1 MAHALT
7 AAVSAP
13 SRRWPQR
20 PEIVSRERLVQRLAQ
35 ARDVPLALLIAPA
48 GYGKTTLLEDWAAH
62 DGRPFAWLTL
72 DSESND
78 PARLLSSIARALDTV
93 EPLEPAARETLGGLT
108 DALGRTATPLVLA
121 LDEAD
126 ALHTRAAREVVL
138 ALAAAMPAGS
148 ALALASR
155 TDFALPLGRLR
166 AQRRPIELRADDL
179 ALTTSEANALLR
191 LAGLELGSERLLT
204 LMRRTGGW
212 PAGLHLAALSLREQG
227 GDAGRGLQRRR
238 PLRGGLRTRGDSG
251 PPPRRPAALL
261 GAHVGARS
269 PQCAELRRRARPR
282 RLGGAARAARA
293 LQRADDR
300 PRSQRD
306 GLPLPAAARG
316 RAAGRAAPARARPAG
331 RAPRACERCGVRSTA
346 RPMRRSGTP
355 SMPRICPARPA

>member
-1 MAHALT
+1 MALLGRRRGSGLHRSRGRSEPASCNEGEPGEGKSPEPRDAGPRACWRPRRLGRSAHGPRLDGGRLRPEPPLAAAPGDRRPRTPRSTACAGARRAARAADRARGLRQDHAAGGLGR
-7 AAVSAP
+7 ARRAP
-13 SRRWPQR
+13 VRVADAGQREQR
-20 PEIVSRERLVQRLAQ
+20 PAGCSPRS
-35 ARDVPLALLIAPA
+35 PAPWTA
-48 GYGKTTLLEDWAAH
+48 
-62 DGRPFAWLTL
+62 
-72 DSESND
+72 
-78 PARLLSSIARALDTV
+78 V
-93 EPLEPAARETLGGLT
+93 EPLEPAARETLGGLA

-212 PAGLHLAALSLREQG
+212 PAGLLSRGAVAAR
-227 GDAGRGLQRRR
+227 AGRRRGSRLQRRR

-269 PQCAELRRRARPR
+269 PQCAELRRRARTR
-282 RLGGAARAARA
+282 RLRRHC
-293 LQRADDR
+293 
-300 PRSQRD
+300 S
-306 GLPLPAAARG
+306 RG
-316 RAAGRAAPARARPAG
+316 S
-331 RAPRACERCGVRSTA
+331 RAPTCR
-346 RPMRRSGTP
+346 
-355 SMPRICPARPA
+355 